1 MNQDIAQEII
11 ILRAKHGWTQQ
22 MLAEKLGTTQRTIAA
37 WESGVSSPREDH
49 ARAHRPGL
57 RTTGELL
64 FRASGGGACSRA
76 DRKDHQTNRRRALRV
91 RAIWHRGGQA
101 EDTETLPR
109 GAFRISRRRTRP
121 EKIKDENGEKTW
133 QSSELTLATTILSL
147 ASFRISTPAPAW
159 AVRSTT
165 CCPAA
170 CRMASPACSTIPRR

>member
-76 DRKDHQTNRRRALRV
+76 DRKDHKQIDGVLSESEQFGTEEGKRKILKRFQEVLSEFPAD
-91 RAIWHRGGQA
+91 GQ
-101 EDTETLPR
+101 DL
-109 GAFRISRRRTRP
+109 
-121 EKIKDENGEKTW
+121 KK
-133 QSSELTLATTILSL
+133 
-147 ASFRISTPAPAW
+147 
-159 AVRSTT
+159 
-165 CCPAA
+165 
-170 CRMASPACSTIPRR
+170 